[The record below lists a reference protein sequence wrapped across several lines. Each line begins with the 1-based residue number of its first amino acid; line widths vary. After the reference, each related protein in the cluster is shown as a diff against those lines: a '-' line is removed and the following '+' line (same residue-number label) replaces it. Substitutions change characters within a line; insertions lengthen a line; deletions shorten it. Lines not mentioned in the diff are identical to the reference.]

1 MRDYS
6 KLFKRVQAWV
16 LAVAMILPVLS
27 GALILPAS
35 AADENQKPLTEG
47 QIVADNYDL
56 TKAEK
61 NLLASGLLVGDTH
74 LVYVPG
80 AGDGLISAEGKTI
93 TAKSYKKGGYTW
105 NPVSANVYVLEGGVE
120 TLKETVDFVGETA
133 TCKNEYAQGF
143 YADVLYRVE
152 IEVPVETQKALL
164 NASAYLKQA
173 FDNMDLLNTNSGLL
187 GKVEA
192 LLPVLKYFADGIN
205 VPLGSASISAKFSDA
220 GTEATYALLDQ
231 IDANGT
237 LDLSGLVSAYASA
250 SNATKF
256 IVETDV
262 RDTFKA
268 TYANLKAISEEKIMN
283 NTIVDDYFSDM
294 LGDAWASFKND
305 LRGWLDGTAAAY
317 DDAWSLESTQVIKS
331 DITNAHWPILD
342 RLVKTV
348 CKGEPTVVSEIKNP
362 LVADETTIRFAK
374 EMYNVTV
381 EVALDFA
388 GAETFE
394 TVITLPAR
402 VSAADVLN
410 AIKASGIEAAAI
422 AAWTDKG
429 SYVDGKFTRSA
440 TELALDFSLTDNL
453 NYSITY
459 SPISFK
465 ITSNYADE
473 IYVPYGS
480 VVELPVSTVVGF
492 VYGYEVNGA
501 DYYQGEKFVV
511 AGDTNIVRTAYDYH
525 GTLNEVVCDVYLDG
539 NNKASAILGSG
550 ALNVGNELILI
561 RTPDESCVTVENGL
575 LSAKVDCDSAYAG
588 MWIVDGYKLVDTYGN
603 TIKTGVFENGEAVL
617 PAATDYDRIVVTYS
631 LALPYADAEVLQL
644 LDLAGK
650 LSQEAADQTS
660 VLDRLAT
667 HSGNMGMIGMI
678 GLVDSVL
685 DKVVLN
691 KDALKNAQIKKDFRD
706 AIQGI
711 QDNCMTG
718 NVLNLKTL
726 IDAYK
731 AEGLGYYYKNYEAF
745 SEELSKLSGYLTL
758 MVGGANKADKAAA
771 LTILINEL
779 ATMAGDV
786 ASGLVGKE
794 DVILELES
802 EMAESLAKLTPPDA
816 AINLNSD
823 KLDELTAALVSAG
836 TVDRYNALPGKFV
849 LTEEFSL
856 LAPTKGAVVVDI
868 TYGGQTETLSW
879 VYDLDYVLK
888 TDDVATIVKDVEARI
903 ESLGLNGYFYTN
915 GTYDKKALTDL
926 VGATI
931 TGTKKVDFAWDVK
944 QFTVVVPGMS
954 NQTVSIE
961 GMTIKLAGTSDA
973 NIEYKYSIEGYETI
987 KVGSNG
993 TNFTFAANDLVNLFK
1008 DGSYTVGRV
1017 VLDVKEQKLIA
1028 FVNEMNASIDNGAV
1042 KFVLVKN
1049 NGEYAI
1055 VMKMDGTQPNAMAN
1069 AMQGMAMG
1077 FVKSGYAYIGLGGNG
1092 VLENNKIS
1100 LQAIIDTIMYS
1111 GFTSDDLIKAVNG
1124 NGSVNHMTLKGDAL
1138 VGDMNKL
1145 GGKLIVSTM
1154 NVGDNAASSQ
1164 KLDFYITLGSAAGEV
1179 LEIRNL
1185 FAEQLSGYLK
1195 IVCANGK
1202 STLQLTVPEKAY
1214 EAYLAVLLATGNLDI
1229 RNLNAI
1235 DASIAMGYV
1244 KNFVD
1249 PLFTGDVSLA
1259 TVANTLKEFGYN
1271 VNFSEY
1277 ERVFDKICEQYG
1289 RTEIVYDEKTGTIT
1303 RTFSIKP
1310 ILNAVNVPDVLAGVI
1325 KEYETGITVSGAAS
1339 LENLDKHYEALFVD
1353 VNAAGATNKIGL
1365 TSNLAAKLPTLAGTS
1380 IVVLLDDVN
1389 GNLVFSKTTVLNLNG
1404 FTVNGSITGNGN
1416 LTIVDSAMTADGGAV
1431 KGTVSG
1437 NVTILGGEYA
1447 TDVSKFLKEGYA
1459 QVDGKVGN
1467 EFYAFVEDKDGN
1479 ITIEID
1485 AGLIKT
1491 NSLPDVKFM
1500 VLDLAV
1506 ELFFNGYTTNKL
1518 LINGN
1523 KVFDISMDDFV
1534 GLYAGDDK
1542 LNTLVHNIVDMVD
1555 AADLA
1560 AIITDFMSDMND
1572 YAALQAAVLNNEPLL
1587 AYELTTGAWK
1597 LELQH
1602 ITDGDY
1608 LSIGVGSGNE
1618 KTRNLYVKIVGSEA
1632 DKQHVADV
1640 LGALKDTTDVEIK
1653 VEANQGFDKSDDK
1666 NLILDLN
1673 AFATVDVN
1681 FSNNY
1686 DYAVMFSILL
1696 ADGLAGSEASAKL
1709 VNGIRTYYETGSIA
1723 ALRAAFD
1730 AVTTSQ
1736 VITAAKNFARND
1748 SITAMVQDLGIADV
1762 VADSVIDLE
1771 KLLDRYGKGAAM
1783 VLRKIDRLQGGDRT
1797 LGSFYNETLGGYGF
1811 VRTDLDKTFARK
1823 LFKGYGLTLN
1833 MAVSEIRVCINLF
1846 GDTEIVEDAPV
1857 IEDVV
1862 VDVTHEDIAGVKI
1875 DGKFMYLDAHSNGL
1889 SADDLLGAMG
1899 FVVTN
1904 GQIVNVE
1911 INTVGRVATGSVI
1924 TITAQNPVTGDTATM
1939 VLTVIV
1945 LGDVDCDG
1953 RATVKDATIMADY
1966 FVYGL
1971 DLNEYQILA
1980 LDADWSGSF
1989 NVKDALVLSDKFVY
2003 WDSYTSKLGA

>member
-16 LAVAMILPVLS
+16 LTVAMILPVLS

-47 QIVADNYDL
+47 QIVANNYDL
-56 TKAEK
+56 TSAEK
-61 NLLASGLLVGDTH
+61 HLLDSGLLVGDTH

-93 TAKSYKKGGYTW
+93 TAKSYEKGGYTW
-105 NPVSANVYVLEGGVE
+105 NPVSANIYVLEGGVE
-120 TLKETVDFVGETA
+120 TLKETVDFAGETA

-152 IEVPVETQKALL
+152 IEVPEETQKALL

-173 FDNMDLLNTNSGLL
+173 FDNMDCLSKGASKLSA
-187 GKVEA
+187 VEA
-192 LLPVLKYFADGIN
+192 LVPVLKYFAEGID
-205 VPLGSASISAKFSDA
+205 VPFGTGTMSAKFSDA
-220 GTEATYALLDQ
+220 GAEATYALLDE
-231 IDANGT
+231 IDANGA
-237 LDLSGLVSAYASA
+237 LDLSGLITAYSAA
-250 SNATKF
+250 SNATKY

-268 TYANLKAISEEKIMN
+268 TYANLKAISEEKLMN
-283 NTIVDDYFSDM
+283 NIAVDAYFEDM
-294 LGDAWASFKND
+294 LGDAWADFKND
-305 LRGWLDGTAAAY
+305 LNGWITEMAPAY
-317 DDAWSLESTQVIKS
+317 NDAWSLESTQVIKS
-331 DITNAHWPILD
+331 DITNAQWPKLD
-342 RLVKTV
+342 KLVKTV
-348 CKGEPTVVSEIKNP
+348 CEGEPTVVTEIQNP
-362 LVADETTIRFAK
+362 LVADEVKIRFAK

-402 VSAADVLN
+402 VSAADVVN
-410 AIKASGIEAAAI
+410 AIKASGIEATAI

-429 SYVDGKFTRSA
+429 SYVDGKFTRST
-440 TELALDFSLTDNL
+440 TELAVDFSLTDHL

-480 VVELPVSTVVGF
+480 VIELPVSTVVGF
-492 VYGYEVNGA
+492 VYGYEVNGE
-501 DYYQGEKFVV
+501 DYYQGDKFVV
-511 AGDTNIVRTAYDYH
+511 TSDTSIVRTAYDYH

-539 NNKASAILGSG
+539 NNKATAILSSG
-550 ALNVGNELILI
+550 ALTVGNELILI
-561 RTPDESCVTVENGL
+561 RTPDEGCVTVENGL
-575 LSAKVDCDSAYAG
+575 LTAKVDFDSAYAG
-588 MWIVDGYKLVDTYGN
+588 MWVVDGYKLIDGAGN
-603 TIKTGVFENGEAVL
+603 TVESGVFENGEAIL
-617 PAATDYDRIVVTYS
+617 PAATDYDRIVVTYG
-631 LALPYADAEVLQL
+631 LALPYADADVLEL

-650 LSQEAADQTS
+650 LSQDAADQTS
-660 VLDRLAT
+660 VLDRLVS

-691 KDALKNAQIKKDFRD
+691 PDALKNAQIKKDFRD

-718 NVLNLKTL
+718 TSLNLKTL
-726 IDAYK
+726 IDAYE

-779 ATMAGDV
+779 ASMAGDV
-786 ASGLVGKE
+786 ASDLVGKE
-794 DVILELES
+794 DVILDLES

-816 AINLNSD
+816 AIDLHSDNLD
-823 KLDELTAALVSAG
+823 ALAEALVSTG

-868 TYGGQTETLSW
+868 AYGSRSETLSW
-879 VYDLDYVLK
+879 VYDLDYVLNAG
-888 TDDVATIVKDVEARI
+888 DVDVIVKDVEAMI
-903 ESLGLNGYFYTN
+903 ESLGLDGYFYIN
-915 GTYDKKALTDL
+915 GTYDEKALTDL
-926 VGATI
+926 VGTAI
-931 TGTKKVDFAWDVK
+931 TGTKKVDFAWDAK

-954 NQTVSIE
+954 NQTVSVE
-961 GMTIKLAGTSDA
+961 GMTIKLAGTSNA
-973 NIEYKYSIEGYETI
+973 NIEYKYTIDGYETVT
-987 KVGSNG
+987 VGSNG
-993 TNFTFAANDLVNLFK
+993 TSFTFTASDLVNLFK
-1008 DGSYTVGRV
+1008 DGSYTIAREVI
-1017 VLDVKEQKLIA
+1017 DVKEQKLIA
-1028 FVNEMNASIDNGAV
+1028 FVNELNASIDNGAV

-1049 NGEYAI
+1049 NGEYAV

-1092 VLENNKIS
+1092 VLENSKIS
-1100 LQAIIDTIMYS
+1100 LQAIIDTVMYS
-1111 GFTSDDLIKAVNG
+1111 GFTSDDLIKAMDA
-1124 NGSVNHMTLKGDAL
+1124 NGSINHMTLKGDAL
-1138 VGDMNKL
+1138 VGDMSRL

-1154 NVGDNAASSQ
+1154 NVGDDAASSQ

-1179 LEIRNL
+1179 LQIRNL
-1185 FAEQLSGYLK
+1185 FAEQLNGYLK
-1195 IVCANGK
+1195 IVCADGK

-1229 RNLNAI
+1229 RDLNAI

-1249 PLFTGDVSLA
+1249 PMFTGDVTLA

-1271 VNFSEY
+1271 VDFSKY
-1277 ERVFDKICEQYG
+1277 ERVFDKICEQYS

-1325 KEYETGITVSGAAS
+1325 KEYETGITVSGAAT
-1339 LENLDKHYEALFVD
+1339 LENLDKHYEALYVD
-1353 VNAAGATNKIGL
+1353 VRADGATNKIGL
-1365 TSNLAAKLPTLAGTS
+1365 TSNLAAKLPTLAGAS
-1380 IVVLLDDVN
+1380 VIVLLDDVA
-1389 GNLVFSKTTVLNLNG
+1389 GDLAFSKTTVLNLNG
-1404 FTVNGSITGNGN
+1404 FTVMGSITSSGN
-1416 LTIVDSAMTADGGAV
+1416 LTIVDSAMTADCGAV
-1431 KGTVSG
+1431 EGTVSG
-1437 NVTILGGEYA
+1437 NVTIVGGEYA

-1467 EFYAFVEDKDGN
+1467 EFYAFVKDEDGN

-1485 AGLIKT
+1485 AGLVKT
-1491 NSLPDVKFM
+1491 NTLPDVKFLL
-1500 VLDLAV
+1500 LDFAV
-1506 ELFFNGYTTNKL
+1506 ELLFNGYTTNKL
-1518 LINGN
+1518 LLNGN
-1523 KVFDISMDDFV
+1523 KVFDISLDDFV
-1534 GLYAGDDK
+1534 GIYTGDDR
-1542 LNTLVHNIVDMVD
+1542 LNTLVHSIVDMVD

-1560 AIITDFMSDMND
+1560 AIVTELMSDMND
-1572 YAALQAAVLNNEPLL
+1572 YAALQAAVLNNEPLV
-1587 AYELTTGAWK
+1587 AYELTTGSWK

-1608 LSIGVGSGNE
+1608 LSIGVGSGE
-1618 KTRNLYVKIVGSEA
+1618 EETRNLYVKIVGSEA

-1640 LGALKDTTDVEIK
+1640 LGALKDTTDVTIK
-1653 VEANQGFDKSDDK
+1653 VEANHGFDKSDDK
-1666 NLILDLN
+1666 NLVLDLN
-1673 AFATVDVN
+1673 AFATIDVN

-1696 ADGLAGSEASAKL
+1696 ADGLAGSAASEKL
-1709 VNGIRTYYETGSIA
+1709 VNGIRTYYETGDIS

-1736 VITAAKNFARND
+1736 AITAAKNFARND
-1748 SITAMVQDLGIADV
+1748 SITAMVQNLGIADV
-1762 VADSVIDLE
+1762 VADSVINLE

-1783 VLRKIDRLQGGDRT
+1783 ALRQIDRLQGGDRT
-1797 LGSFYNETLGGYGF
+1797 LGSFYKESLGGYGF
-1811 VRTDLDKTFARK
+1811 VKTDLDKTFARK
-1823 LFKGYGLTLN
+1823 LFKGYGVTLN
-1833 MAVSEIRVCINLF
+1833 MAVSEVRICINLF
-1846 GDTEIVEDAPV
+1846 GDMVVSEDAPV
-1857 IEDVV
+1857 IENVV

-1875 DGKFMYLDAHSNGL
+1875 DGEFIYLDAHSNGL
-1889 SADDLLGAMG
+1889 HADDLLGAMG

-1911 INTVGRVATGSVI
+1911 IDTVGRVVTGSVI

-1953 RATVKDATIMADY
+1953 RATVKDATLMADY

-1971 DLNEYQILA
+1971 ELNEYQILA